1 MRKLVVA
8 NMVSLDGF
16 YAGPGGDVMA
26 LPFDRGFSA
35 YNLERLR
42 SAGTLLLGRTTFDG
56 FRRYWPSV
64 VEDESEDPVE
74 REISRRNN
82 AIEKVVVSA
91 TAQLEDLPPWSDAR
105 ILRPGAVG
113 DRLLELKQQ
122 GEGDILVFGSRTL
135 WNSLLSN
142 ELVDELHVM
151 VGPALLGR
159 GVPLFHGHD
168 RAPLRLIDHRRLA
181 DSQIV
186 VLRYEAGG

>member
-1 MRKLVVA
+1 MA
-8 NMVSLDGF
+8 SLDGF

-64 VEDESEDPVE
+64 VEDASADPVE

-91 TAQLEDLPPWSDAR
+91 TAEAEDLAPWNDAR
-105 ILRPGAVG
+105 ILRPDHVE
-113 DRLLELKQQ
+113 DRLQTLKQEARE
-122 GEGDILVFGSRTL
+122 GEILVFGSRRT
-135 WNSLLSN
+135 WNSLLPKG
-142 ELVDELHVM
+142 LVDELHLL

-159 GVPLFHGHD
+159 GVPLFEGRD
-168 RAPLRLIDHRRLA
+168 RTPLRLLEHRRLA

-186 VLRYEAGG
+186 LLRYDASR

>member
-1 MRKLVVA
+1 MRNLVVA
-8 NMVSLDGF
+8 NMASLDGF
-16 YAGPGGDVMA
+16 YAGLGGDVMA

-64 VEDESEDPVE
+64 ADDESADPVE

-91 TAQLEDLPPWSDAR
+91 TAKPEDLAPWSDAR
-105 ILRPGAVG
+105 ILRPDAVE

-122 GEGDILVFGSRTL
+122 GEGDILVFGSRTT
-135 WNSLLSN
+135 WNALLSKR
-142 ELVDELHVM
+142 LVDELHVM
-151 VGPALLGR
+151 VGPALLAR
-159 GVPLFHGHD
+159 GVPLFQGEG
-168 RAPLRLIDHRRLA
+168 RAPLRLLDHRRLA

-186 VLRYEAGG
+186 VLRYETAG